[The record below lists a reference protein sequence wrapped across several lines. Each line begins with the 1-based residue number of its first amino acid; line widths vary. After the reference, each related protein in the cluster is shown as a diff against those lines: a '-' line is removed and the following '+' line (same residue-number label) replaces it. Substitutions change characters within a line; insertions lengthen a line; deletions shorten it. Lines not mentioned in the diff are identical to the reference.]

1 MEAADKA
8 NDHAWEAAYNRV
20 QQNYKD
26 MKANGMTV
34 VTDVP
39 GEFLDQLAK
48 AGNEAVDQWV
58 KKMGPDAEKI
68 LKEYRAKIEK

>member
-1 MEAADKA
+1 
-8 NDHAWEAAYNRV
+8 V

-39 GEFLDQLAK
+39 PAFLKKLSA
-48 AGNEAVDQWV
+48 AGQQALDQWV
-58 KKMGPDAEKI
+58 KKMGPDADLI
-68 LKEYRAKIEK
+68 LKEYRAKIGK